1 MLKRFCSVAA
11 VVLFAASP
19 AGALSISGL
28 TIAPSGTNTPDDITT
43 NHTNNTS
50 STSILSSSGPI
61 ADAVDAEVSAA
72 TRYAS
77 NLWAD
82 AGAFDPAENV
92 ITTNSY
98 DLSLSVSADAGTLY
112 DITIDSLFQGILTRV
127 DDSFFGESQAGVSAV
142 TVTLNAAV
150 LVEHGTSA
158 QLLALGYYDETHSFS
173 ESGTSSLTGLS
184 GTTNL
189 VFAVTWDSNAD
200 NIEGDEAGVLIGLD
214 EAGGPVG
221 GVSAGEYGN
230 LSSLSDPDP
239 FASRNPA
246 DDGHFITVTAKVT
259 SVVPEASTALLLA
272 MGLAVTALGR
282 RRS

>member
-1 MLKRFCSVAA
+1 MLKRVCSVVA

-19 AGALSISGL
+19 AGALTISGL
-28 TIAPSGTNTPDDITT
+28 TISLGGTNSPDDLATS
-43 NHTNNTS
+43 HTNNTS

-82 AGAFDPAENV
+82 AGTFDPAENV

-98 DLSLSVSADAGTLY
+98 DLSLSISADAGTIY

-127 DDSFFGESQAGVSAV
+127 NDSFFGESSAGVSAV
-142 TVTLNAAV
+142 SVTLNTAV
-150 LVEHGTSA
+150 QVEHGTSA
-158 QLLALGYYDETHSFS
+158 QLLALDYYDETHSFS

-200 NIEGDEAGVLIGLD
+200 NTEGDEAGVLIGLD
-214 EAGGPVG
+214 EAGGPVS
-221 GVSAGEYGN
+221 GVSSGEYGQ
-230 LSSLSDPDP
+230 LTSLPP
-239 FASRNPA
+239 FASRDSA

-259 SVVPEASTALLLA
+259 SVVPEPTTALLLA
-272 MGLAVTALGR
+272 TGLAIASVGR
-282 RRS
+282 RRR

>member
-1 MLKRFCSVAA
+1 VLKRVCSVVA

-19 AGALSISGL
+19 AGALTISGL
-28 TIAPSGTNTPDDITT
+28 TISLGGTNSPDDIAT
-43 NHTNNTS
+43 NHTHNTS
-50 STSILSSSGPI
+50 STSILSSSGPV

-77 NLWAD
+77 NLWVD
-82 AGAFDPAENV
+82 AGLFDPAENV

-98 DLSLSVSADAGTLY
+98 DMSLSVNAGTGITY

-127 DDSFFGESQAGVSAV
+127 DDDFFGESSAGVSAV
-142 TVTLNAAV
+142 TVTLNSVVQASHA
-150 LVEHGTSA
+150 TSA
-158 QLLALGYYDETHSFS
+158 QLLALGYYDASVAFS
-173 ESGTSSLTGLS
+173 ESGTSSLTDLT

-189 VFAVTWDSNAD
+189 VFSVTWASNAD
-200 NIEGDEAGVLIGLD
+200 NSEDDETAVLLGLD
-214 EAGGPVG
+214 EAGGPVS
-221 GVSAGEYGN
+221 GVVAGEYGN
-230 LSSLSDPDP
+230 LTGGGSPGAARDL
-239 FASRNPA
+239 N

-259 SVVPEASTALLLA
+259 SVVPEPSTALLLA